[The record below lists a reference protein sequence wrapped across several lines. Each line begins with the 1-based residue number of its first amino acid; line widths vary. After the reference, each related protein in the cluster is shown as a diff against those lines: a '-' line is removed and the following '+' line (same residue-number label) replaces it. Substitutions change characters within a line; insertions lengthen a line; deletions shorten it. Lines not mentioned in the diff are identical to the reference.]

1 LTIRRKI
8 ENGRYYCAFGRSKAH
23 HESRHHVVL
32 NPHDPVII
40 FGEHPPMGIMA
51 VELNAVARK
60 RSNATMPVS

>member
-1 LTIRRKI
+1 VLLAVRKPII
-8 ENGRYYCAFGRSKAH
+8 ESG
-23 HESRHHVVL
+23 HHVAI